1 MASVTLD
8 RMWVNLASD
17 PSQYLTLSHAKWT
30 GQESIAGE
38 VRQYASGRLR
48 TVLHGGSVG
57 SQSFS
62 FLTEDMSVLAL
73 LRAWMG
79 QTVCLRDHRGRRA
92 FATFLS
98 VSEDDIST
106 RLTQV
111 SVSFS
116 RVSFDE
122 AV

>member
-30 GQESIAGE
+30 AQDSVQGE

-57 SQSFS
+57 TQSFS
-62 FLTEDMSVLAL
+62 FLTDDLSVVL
-73 LRAWMG
+73 LLKAWKG
-79 QTVCLRDHRGRRA
+79 QTVCLRDHRGRRE
-92 FATFLS
+92 FATFLA
-98 VSEDDIST
+98 VNEDDISS

-116 RVSFDE
+116 RVTFDE